1 MDDKPARP
9 PRPDE
14 EELLRFH
21 NGDTLNSIPVIR
33 LPERQPPPPP
43 RTQPNWWML
52 GATSVAVAALG
63 ALATVGV
70 LQLVF
75 GTDPGR
81 QASAAGTTPQPQNAS
96 PVPAQSTSAPASG
109 TSLPVQPSPS
119 PSVSESP
126 QIAAASGPEEVRII
140 QAPATG
146 GDIATTYC
154 LVYPGSESDG
164 VKDAILLANAPAYQ
178 CADLLSYD
186 PVHGSLHETVPVCEP
201 TARATMLVFDP
212 SSGWGDALYF
222 ACLTQHHG
230 A

>member
-1 MDDKPARP
+1 MDGKPVRP

-33 LPERQPPPPP
+33 LPGHQPPPPP
-43 RTQPNWWML
+43 RVQPNWWVL
-52 GATSVAVAALG
+52 GATAVAVAALG
-63 ALATVGV
+63 ALATVGA
-70 LQLVF
+70 LELAH
-75 GTDPGR
+75 GDDPRR
-81 QASAAGTTPQPQNAS
+81 QTSAAGTAPQPQSTS
-96 PVPAQSTSAPASG
+96 PAPAQSASTPTSG
-109 TSLPVQPSPS
+109 TSLPVQAPPSPS
-119 PSVSESP
+119 ASESP

-164 VKDAILLANAPAYQ
+164 VKDAVLLANAPAYQ

-186 PVHGSLHETVPVCEP
+186 PVHGSLHDMLPVCEP
-201 TARATMLVFDP
+201 TARAAMLVFDP
-212 SSGWGDALYF
+212 SSSWGDALYF